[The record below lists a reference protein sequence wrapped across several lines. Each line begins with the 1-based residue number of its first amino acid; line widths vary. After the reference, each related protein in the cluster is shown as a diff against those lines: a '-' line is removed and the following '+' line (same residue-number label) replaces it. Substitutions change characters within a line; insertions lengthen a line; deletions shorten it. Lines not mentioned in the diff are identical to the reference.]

1 MQPKING
8 SALGVIADP
17 GEIGTASAGTAF
29 LGLCEYENLL
39 TKTIILNTAREHSN
53 PKHAIMQ
60 AKVEGAALNGTC

>member
-1 MQPKING
+1 LLVQPKING

-39 TKTIILNTAREHSN
+39 TKTIILICFNFGLVI
-53 PKHAIMQ
+53 AISVRHLLPHLAFSQ
-60 AKVEGAALNGTC
+60 S